1 MTVILREENRN
12 ENMIIEYTKEL
23 ETLPRGKITPKN
35 VNGNTYYYL
44 YYRDGKK
51 VVSKYIGKD
60 EEFLKKYAY
69 PYFVEIGNAIF
80 GLLEE
85 RDGKLYLPLSKFLM
99 FIVYSPCKYFLYCNI

>member
-23 ETLPRGKITPKN
+23 EKLPRGKITPKK
-35 VNGNTYYYL
+35 VNGNIYYYL

-60 EEFLKKYAY
+60 EASLTNIRDLLVRRSQIEELIKKLKEEKAQ
-69 PYFVEIGNAIF
+69 IKK
-80 GLLEE
+80 LEAM
-85 RDGKLYLPLSKFLM
+85 L
-99 FIVYSPCKYFLYCNI
+99 